1 MKLCGY
7 GHGSY
12 VASQRKLSNECS
24 AIGFHLLQHRNSF
37 QAIFFNFR
45 AEGANFLC
53 NFRRKAA

>member
-53 NFRRKAA
+53 NFRC